1 MLNFLTNLR
10 PTPYPNS
17 FNLFGLEVAF
27 YAVIILCGALICA
40 TIGYLLFA
48 KKLGLTT
55 DDVTTGVAIG
65 LLCGIMGARLYYVIF
80 NHEGLNSFIDIINP
94 RNGGLAIHGG
104 IIATAIF
111 LPVFC
116 KVKKLNLV
124 YLMEIV
130 VPIFLTCQ
138 VIGRWGNFM
147 NQEAF
152 GPMIDTIGGLSL
164 DNIKEVAITGSG
176 TMFNPYVMPDSV
188 LEAQRAAMNSW
199 LIPNFIVDQMYI
211 ADGWILIDGVE
222 VYISGYYHPTFLY
235 ESLMNLLIV
244 IFMYV
249 GRKYIKKYY
258 VGDSLGVYLI
268 GYGIVRFI
276 IESLRTD
283 PLTIG
288 NTGIKIATLVSVL
301 FVVLGVLLLVLRRV
315 FKFQLK
321 SCHELFYTEGQTMVI
336 GGSKEEVTNE

>member
-17 FNLFGLEVAF
+17 FNLFGIEVAF
-27 YAVIILCGALICA
+27 YAVIILSGALICA

-65 LLCGIMGARLYYVIF
+65 LLCGIMGARLYYVLF

-116 KVKKLNLV
+116 KVKKLNLI

-164 DNIKEVAITGSG
+164 ENIKEVAIAGTG
-176 TMFNPYVMPDSV
+176 TAFNPYVMPDSV

-211 ADGWILIDGVE
+211 ADGWILVDGVE

-235 ESLMNLLIV
+235 ESLMNLALV

-258 VGDSLGVYLI
+258 AGDSLGVYLV

-288 NTGIKIATLVSVL
+288 NTGIKIATVISVL
-301 FVVLGVLLLVLRRV
+301 FVVLGILVLVLRRV
-315 FKFQLK
+315 FKLELK
-321 SCHELFYTEGQTMVI
+321 SCHELFYTEGQTMVMNKP
-336 GGSKEEVTNE
+336 KEEVTNE

>member
-1 MLNFLTNLR
+1 MALGYGIAQWQATRTGQNNELYLDFAM
-10 PTPYPNS
+10 
-17 FNLFGLEVAF
+17 FAIVA
-27 YAVIILCGALICA
+27 AII
-40 TIGYLLFA
+40 
-48 KKLGLTT
+48 
-55 DDVTTGVAIG
+55 
-65 LLCGIMGARLYYVIF
+65 GARAYYVIF
-80 NHEGLNSFIDIINP
+80 SWDEYKDNLLEIFNIRG
-94 RNGGLAIHGG
+94 GGLAIYGG
-104 IIATAIF
+104 IIAAVITAI
-111 LPVFC
+111 VFC

-152 GPMIDTIGGLSL
+152 GPMIDTIGGLTL

-211 ADGWILIDGVE
+211 ANGWILIDGAE

-258 VGDSLGVYLI
+258 VGDSLGVYLV

-288 NTGIKIATLVSVL
+288 NTGIKIATLISVL
-301 FVVLGVLLLVLRRV
+301 FVVLGILLLVLRRV

>member
-1 MLNFLTNLR
+1 ME
-10 PTPYPNS
+10 S
-17 FNLFGLEVAF
+17 FISDLITYTIIFG
-27 YAVIILCGALICA
+27 II
-40 TIGYLLFA
+40 
-48 KKLGLTT
+48 
-55 DDVTTGVAIG
+55 
-65 LLCGIMGARLYYVIF
+65 GARLYYVLF
-80 NHEGLNSFIDIINP
+80 NHEGLTTFWEVINP

-111 LPVFC
+111 LPTFC
-116 KVKKLNLV
+116 KIKKLNLI

-152 GPMIDTIGGLSL
+152 GPMIDTIGGLTL
-164 DNIKEVAITGSG
+164 DNIKAASISG
-176 TMFNPYVMPDSV
+176 TGGMFDPYIMSDSV
-188 LEAQRAAMNSW
+188 LEAQRSTMNGW

-211 ADGWILIDGVE
+211 ENGWILLDGKE

-249 GRKYIKKYY
+249 GRKHIKKYY
-258 VGDSLGVYLI
+258 VGDSLGVYLV

-288 NTGIKIATLVSVL
+288 NTGIKIATVISVL
-301 FVVLGVLLLVLRRV
+301 FVLLGILILVLRRV

-321 SCHELFYTEGQTMVI
+321 SCYELFYTEGQTMI
-336 GGSKEEVTNE
+336 IKEEKKEEEVNE

>member
-17 FNLFGLEVAF
+17 FNLFGIEVAF

-65 LLCGIMGARLYYVIF
+65 LLCGIMGARLYYVLF

-116 KVKKLNLV
+116 KVKKLNLI

-138 VIGRWGNFM
+138 
-147 NQEAF
+147 
-152 GPMIDTIGGLSL
+152 GG
-164 DNIKEVAITGSG
+164 
-176 TMFNPYVMPDSV
+176 F
-188 LEAQRAAMNSW
+188 
-199 LIPNFIVDQMYI
+199 
-211 ADGWILIDGVE
+211 
-222 VYISGYYHPTFLY
+222 
-235 ESLMNLLIV
+235 
-244 IFMYV
+244 
-249 GRKYIKKYY
+249 
-258 VGDSLGVYLI
+258 
-268 GYGIVRFI
+268 
-276 IESLRTD
+276 
-283 PLTIG
+283 
-288 NTGIKIATLVSVL
+288 
-301 FVVLGVLLLVLRRV
+301 
-315 FKFQLK
+315 
-321 SCHELFYTEGQTMVI
+321 
-336 GGSKEEVTNE
+336 